1 MNMDCG
7 IPLASLQVDGGMT
20 VNNLLMQLQADIL
33 GISVVRPTMPE
44 TTALGAA
51 MAAGMAKGVE
61 VWTVQAEDKSQ
72 INTDIFEPAVDTH
85 ARDHHYAR
93 WKKAVQRTMKWEV
106 DDVEN
111 QG

>member
-1 MNMDCG
+1 
-7 IPLASLQVDGGMT
+7 
-20 VNNLLMQLQADIL
+20 
-33 GISVVRPTMPE
+33 MPE

-85 ARDHHYAR
+85 GKMIFHLPVSFISVHWTIYNGH
-93 WKKAVQRTMKWEV
+93 KLKTLLIL
-106 DDVEN
+106 
-111 QG
+111 